1 MNYII
6 GKNIYSLRKKE
17 GLTQDELAGLVNVSF
32 QAVSKWENGNSL
44 PDISTLPLLANVLH
58 CNIDA
63 LLGYAAE
70 QQKIT
75 DYEER
80 YKTDGYYW
88 GIQPSNMCYEVMK
101 LCPPTKPLRLLDV
114 ACGEGKDAVFF
125 ARNGYNVTAFDAAH
139 TGLEKARQLA
149 DKIHVDV
156 NFFQANMLDFRLD
169 REFDIIFS
177 SGALHYIPPALRKE
191 ILENY
196 QEHTSIGGLHALNV
210 FVRKP
215 FVKSPSDE
223 EELRHKWVSG
233 ELFTYYA
240 DWLITSCYET
250 VFDCM
255 SGGTPH
261 KHCMDTMYAIK
272 QVDLLT

>member
-1 MNYII
+1 MSNII
-6 GKNIYSLRKKE
+6 GKNIHSLRKKQ
-17 GLTQDELAGLVNVSF
+17 GLTQEELAGLVNVSF

-58 CNIDA
+58 CNIDS
-63 LLGYAAE
+63 LLGYAA
-70 QQKIT
+70 QQRKIT
-75 DYEER
+75 DYEDR

-88 GIQPSNMCYEVMK
+88 GIQPSNMCYEVMR
-101 LCPPTKPLRLLDV
+101 LCPPIKPLRLLDV

-139 TGLEKARQLA
+139 SGLEKAMQLA
-149 DKIHVDV
+149 DRMQVDV
-156 NFFQANMLDFRLD
+156 NFFHADMLDFRLD

-196 QEHTSIGGLHALNV
+196 QEHTSVGGLHALNV

-223 EELRHKWVSG
+223 KELRHKWVSG
-233 ELFTYYA
+233 ELFSYYA
-240 DWLITSCYET
+240 DWLISSCYET
-250 VFDCM
+250 IFDCM

-261 KHCMDTMYAIK
+261 KHCMDTMYAVK
-272 QVDLLT
+272 QVDML